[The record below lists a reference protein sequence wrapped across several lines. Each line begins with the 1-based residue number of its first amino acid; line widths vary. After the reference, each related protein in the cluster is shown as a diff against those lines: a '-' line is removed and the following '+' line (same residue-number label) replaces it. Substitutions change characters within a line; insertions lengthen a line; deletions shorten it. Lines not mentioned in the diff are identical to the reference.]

1 MNWSIGDR
9 VIITIG
15 PEDSQNAFLQAV
27 DGLEAEVSMVYENP
41 YEPGVKRFE
50 VMLTTPTEFDG
61 EKVKKVDGLYED
73 NLERLQME
81 SKALNF
87 GRWIAGVKNK
97 IC

>member
-15 PEDSQNAFLQAV
+15 PEDSQNDFLQAV

-41 YEPGVKRFE
+41 YEPGIKRFE
-50 VMLTTPTEFDG
+50 VMLTTPTEVDG
-61 EKVKKVDGLYED
+61 ERVKKVDGLYED
-73 NLERLQME
+73 NVQKLKNE

-87 GRWIAGVKNK
+87 GKWVSGIKNR
-97 IC
+97 IY